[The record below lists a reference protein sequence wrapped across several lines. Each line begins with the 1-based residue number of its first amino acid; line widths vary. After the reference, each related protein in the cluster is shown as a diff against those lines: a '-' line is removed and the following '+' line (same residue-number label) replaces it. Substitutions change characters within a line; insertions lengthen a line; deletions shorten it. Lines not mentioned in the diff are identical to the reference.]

1 MSQHNIVGS
10 EAFGRRPFVYIRTLR
25 PGSFRRRKARTA
37 MAFAAGVIVT
47 ALAVGAAAITAFGPG
62 FGVTG

>member
-37 MAFAAGVIVT
+37 MAFAAGVAATVI
-47 ALAVGAAAITAFGPG
+47 AGAAAAVMVFGPG
-62 FGVTG
+62 FAAG

>member
-10 EAFGRRPFVYIRTLR
+10 EAFQRHPFVYIRTLR

-37 MAFAAGVIVT
+37 IAFAAGVAATVIAGAVVVT
-47 ALAVGAAAITAFGPG
+47 MVFGPG
-62 FGVTG
+62 AGLS